1 MRVIL
6 NLTIILVL
14 FSMLSC
20 GKKSRLDELP
30 DSNYPRGI
38 QAQMIDLSKYNN
50 KLIYKKINYF

>member
-20 GKKSRLDELP
+20 GKKSRLDRLP
-30 DSNYPRGI
+30 DSNYPREYSSPNDWFIKI
-38 QAQMIDLSKYNN
+38 QQ
-50 KLIYKKINYF
+50 